1 MATSESRPLPAHQRI
16 VIIGAGIVGNSVA
29 YHLSRLGE
37 TEITL
42 LDKGPLP
49 NPGGSTG
56 HASNFIF
63 PVDHSKEMTALTK
76 ESMRQYKELDVYL
89 ECGGIEVA
97 RTEAR
102 MQELDRR
109 MVSAKTWGIE
119 PTSLLTPAEIKEL
132 VPFINEELLLGG
144 FYTPGAGV
152 VDSLRAAT
160 IMRERAVDAGM
171 TVAANTEVLGLDV
184 EHGRIR
190 RVRTDRGDIEADRVV
205 IACGCWSPRIA
216 AMAGARIPLSPAVH
230 QMIDIGPVERFQ
242 DAKTLVDYPIVRDM
256 DTNMYERQDG
266 GGLEIG
272 SYAHRPIMIDAD
284 EIPSIEESALSP
296 TELPFTQADFDLQME
311 QALELMPEIVGDESV
326 GVRYAINGLL
336 SVTHDGLPL
345 LGETPEVAGLWSAA
359 AIWIKEGPGSGKT
372 VAELMVHGESEID
385 VYESNIARAYPHQK
399 TKAHIRARVN
409 EGFNKM
415 YGIVHP
421 AEQWESDRRVKVSP
435 YYEREQELQAVFY
448 EAAGWERPQW
458 YESNAPLLEEFGDR
472 VTRREAEWEAR
483 WWSPLINAEHL
494 AMRERAG
501 YTDLTAF
508 ALFDVTGPGA
518 LDAVQRI
525 AMRQMDVAI
534 GRTVYTPI
542 LTPGGGFKADLT
554 IMRMADDV
562 FRVVTGGAWG
572 MSDLKWFKDHLPQD
586 GSVQIHDQT
595 NSWTTLGMWG
605 PRARDILESVT
616 SDDVSN
622 EGFPFANWRQIEV
635 GPLTVIASRIS
646 YVGDLG
652 WELYVP
658 IEQGARLWDIVA
670 EAGLPHG
677 AVPVGAGVYGTT
689 GRLEK
694 CYRAYGAE
702 LEGEYNVV
710 EAGMA
715 WGKVK
720 DQDFIGKGAHVRHR
734 EEPQAVAMCTLT
746 VDDHTSKSG
755 VKRYMLGGEPI
766 LTSDGEPITDAH
778 GRRSY
783 VTSAGAGPSIG
794 KHILMSYLP
803 PEHAVVGA
811 ELQVQY
817 MGELYP
823 VTVVTND
830 STPVFDPDNARVRS

>member
-1 MATSESRPLPAHQRI
+1 MATSEPRQLPARQRI

-119 PTSLLTPAEIKEL
+119 PTSLVTPAEIKEL
-132 VPFINEELLLGG
+132 VPFIEEALLLGG

-160 IMRERAVDAGM
+160 IMRERAAEAGM

-230 QMIDIGPVERFQ
+230 QMIDIGPVQRFA
-242 DAKTLVDYPIVRDM
+242 DARTLVDYPIVRDM

-284 EIPSIEESALSP
+284 EIPSIQESALSP
-296 TELPFTQADFDLQME
+296 TELPFTQQDFEVQME

-421 AEQWESDRRVKVSP
+421 SEQWESDRRVKLSP
-435 YYEREQELQAVFY
+435 YYERQQELGAVFY

-458 YESNAPLLEEFGDR
+458 YESNAPLLDEFGDR

-483 WWSPLINAEHL
+483 WWSPIINAEHL

-508 ALFDVTGPGA
+508 AIFDVTGPGA

-525 AMRQMDVAI
+525 AMRQMDVKV

-542 LTPGGGFKADLT
+542 LTPAGGFKADLT

-586 GSVQIHDQT
+586 GSAQIHDQT
-595 NSWTTLGMWG
+595 NAWTTLGMWG
-605 PRARDILESVT
+605 PRARDILSAVT
-616 SDDVSN
+616 SDDVSH
-622 EGFPFANWRQIEV
+622 EGFPFAHWKQIEV

-658 IEQGARLWDIVA
+658 IEQGARLWDIIA

-677 AVPVGAGVYGTT
+677 AIAMGAGVYGTT

-720 DQDFIGKGAHVRHR
+720 DQEFIGRQAHVRQR

-746 VDDHTSKSG
+746 VDDHTSKAG
-755 VKRYMLGGEPI
+755 VKRYMLGGEPV

-794 KHILMSYLP
+794 KHILMCYLP

-811 ELQVQY
+811 KLTVQY
-817 MGELYP
+817 MGERYP
-823 VTVVTND
+823 VTVAAND